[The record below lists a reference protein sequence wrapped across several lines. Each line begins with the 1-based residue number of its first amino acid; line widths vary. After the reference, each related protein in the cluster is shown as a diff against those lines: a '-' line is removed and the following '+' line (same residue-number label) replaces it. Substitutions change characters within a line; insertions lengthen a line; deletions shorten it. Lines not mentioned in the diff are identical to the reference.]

1 MLGYTKTDLDEM
13 SHFVGLAHDSSSNEQ
28 LREGLAK
35 AYSFLQGL
43 LAEGY
48 FDKHRVVRECR
59 ADK

>member
-13 SHFVGLAHDSSSNEQ
+13 SYFVGLAHDSSNNKQ

-43 LAEGY
+43 WAEGY
-48 FDKHRVVRECR
+48 FE
-59 ADK
+59 